1 MIAQSVHDGWK
12 RNLLLMF
19 ELMLFDLCE
28 TNGVAVSLMK
38 SHILH
43 VLLIVFVFDLLKDGF
58 RPQSGSLIE
67 YVFVLGLLHVE
78 GILSVLP

>member
-1 MIAQSVHDGWK
+1 
-12 RNLLLMF
+12 MF

-67 YVFVLGLLHVE
+67 YVFVL
-78 GILSVLP
+78 

>member
-28 TNGVAVSLMK
+28 TNGVADSLMK

-58 RPQSGSLIE
+58 RP
-67 YVFVLGLLHVE
+67 
-78 GILSVLP
+78 